1 MKIELVHS
9 DEQRLQCFEVLKEL
23 RPSIVRERFLE
34 DLARMAKEGFA
45 LAAVW
50 DSDPASGDRGRQAEG
65 DSSERIETVRAVA
78 GFRPMEMFSTGP
90 ILYVDDLVTAS
101 AHRGKK
107 YGAAL
112 LAFLNEHAKSLGCKF
127 LELDSG
133 MQRLDAH
140 RFYRR
145 EGLEEVALHFSKPT
159 GMGPRWKQQD

>member
-1 MKIELVHS
+1 MKTKLIET
-9 DEQRLQCFEVLKEL
+9 DEERLACFDVLKEL

-34 DLARMAKEGFA
+34 DLARMSKQGFA

-50 DSDPASGDRGRQAEG
+50 DPE
-65 DSSERIETVRAVA
+65 VRAVA

-112 LAFLNEHAKSLGCKF
+112 LTFLNEHAKTLGCKF

-133 MQRLDAH
+133 TKRLDAH

-145 EGLEEVALHFSKPT
+145 EGLEEVALHFSRPT
-159 GMGPRWKQQD
+159 GAGPRWTSG